1 MLRRILSLAAI
12 GLVALA
18 LVGCDDNEDGD
29 SALEDARTEVTDLGE
44 EIRDR
49 TDDLVSDVDSELEG
63 TDLSEIDDNVKQQ
76 WNDNCTQLMESAE
89 NQSVANELR
98 DACGDLRN
106 AIAEN
111 DEEALEAARD
121 ALRDTAEALGLR

>member
-49 TDDLVSDVDSELEG
+49 TDDLVSDVDGELEG

>member
-1 MLRRILSLAAI
+1 MLRRILSIAAL